1 MLPTHR
7 EIERIKGE
15 LLSELQQLTVISHSV
30 AVPYTPPD
38 KKDPLYSHPDIYW
51 PDHPYRMLF
60 LWNSPFSITVY
71 NTNSHYII
79 TSPTPTIAAW
89 RILHQAMDSIKKST
103 LSLLSS
109 THTLTTQLKAIP
121 HPSEHP
127 LFPFDDGRTKQN
139 INTWCQAVDKIPNSM
154 IPLFVRQ
161 AISIGSLEAR
171 RTHNLT
177 QLVAP
182 ESQTQDSHSL
192 ESLIA
197 TQNKAIQLSTYLR
210 QICSSLRK
218 LDASPPNH
226 TNKSLPLDQND
237 HTSPKLNAAHQNTPP
252 YAKRLTAEEFTLFIN
267 MISEEIHHPNSKD
280 TKPHTHL
287 TPNTP
292 KVHHTRQ
299 SNISQRTL
307 RCLTAMTFFKGSGA
321 CLQITVANCKPEPYT
336 RLLIMICVISSTIY
350 GINQL
355 IRLL

>member
-7 EIERIKGE
+7 EIETVKGE
-15 LLSELQQLTVISHSV
+15 LLVELRQLTVISHSV

-38 KKDPLYSHPDIYW
+38 KKDPLYNHPDIYW
-51 PDHPYRMLF
+51 PEHPYRMLF
-60 LWNSPFSITVY
+60 LWHSPLSITVY

-79 TSPTPTIAAW
+79 ISPTPTTAAW
-89 RILHQAMDSIKKST
+89 RIQHQAMDSIKKST

-109 THTLTTQLKAIP
+109 THTLATQLKAIP

-139 INTWCQAVDKIPNSM
+139 INTWCQAVDKIPNNM

-161 AISIGSLEAR
+161 AIFIGSLEAR

-177 QLVAP
+177 QLVAL
-182 ESQTQDSHSL
+182 ESQTQDSHNL

-197 TQNKAIQLSTYLR
+197 TQNKAIQLSTQLR
-210 QICSSLRK
+210 HICLSLRK

-226 TNKSLPLDQND
+226 TNKSIPLDRSD
-237 HTSPKLNAAHQNTPP
+237 HTPPKIYSANQTTPLN
-252 YAKRLTAEEFTLFIN
+252 AKRLTADEFTHFIN
-267 MISEEIHHPNSKD
+267 MISEEIHHPNYKD
-280 TKPHTHL
+280 SKPHTHL
-287 TPNTP
+287 TSNTP

-321 CLQITVANCKPEPYT
+321 CC
-336 RLLIMICVISSTIY
+336 R
-350 GINQL
+350 
-355 IRLL
+355 